1 MTQDRE
7 DVGISD
13 RHTRTALLAGI
24 LSTFALVTAVFAPVT
39 PAQARY
45 AAIVIEADTGRVL
58 HAVNADTRNYP
69 ASLTKMMTLY
79 LLFERIEQ
87 KRLGLGDRMRVS
99 RRAANRV
106 PSKLGLRKGERIVV
120 RDAIGTLVTKSA
132 NDAATVVAEA
142 IGGNERRF
150 ARMMTAKA
158 RELGMSRTNFRNAS
172 GLPDRRQTSTARD
185 MARLANALLR
195 TFPRQYPYFK
205 MRTYHYDG
213 TNYRNHNRLLRSFQG
228 MDGIKTGYTAA
239 SGFNIASS
247 AKRDGKR
254 LIAVVF
260 GGKSA
265 RWRDRHV
272 ARLLSRG
279 FAALE
284 KSKHGVRVIRGG
296 GRPIPVPKAKPI
308 RRVADNKTRWS
319 IEVGRFHQFALAHR
333 AITSAADIV
342 PSLVSTPVAILSDEG
357 KGGLTVFR
365 PQIMGLSEASARR
378 SCNLL
383 LRMKF
388 KCQPVPNYGGTMDQG
403 SR

>member
-1 MTQDRE
+1 MQGRDCMGTRDR
-7 DVGISD
+7 
-13 RHTRTALLAGI
+13 RTGRTYLAGA
-24 LSTFALVTAVFAPVT
+24 LSAIALAAAVSGATT

-79 LLFERIEQ
+79 LLFERIQQ
-87 KRLGLGDRMRVS
+87 KRLALGDRLRVS
-99 RRAANRV
+99 RRAANRA
-106 PSKLGLRKGERIVV
+106 PSKLGLRKGQRIVV
-120 RDAIGTLVTKSA
+120 RDVIGTLVTKSA
-132 NDAATVVAEA
+132 NDAASVVAEA

-195 TFPRQYPYFK
+195 NFPRQYPYF
-205 MRTYHYDG
+205 RLRSYRYDG
-213 TNYRNHNRLLRSFQG
+213 RNYRNHNRLLRSYQG
-228 MDGIKTGYTAA
+228 MDGIKTGYTRA

-247 AKRDGKR
+247 AMRDGKR

-284 KSKHGVRVIRGG
+284 KPDHGIRVIRG
-296 GRPIPVPKAKPI
+296 RPVPVPKAKPI
-308 RRVADNKTRWS
+308 RRLVNKAPLWS

-333 AITSAADIV
+333 AITKAAHIV
-342 PSLVSTPVAILSDEG
+342 PSLVSTPIAILSDEG
-357 KGGLTVFR
+357 KGGRTIFR
-365 PQIMGLSEASARR
+365 PQIMGLSEAGARR
-378 SCNLL
+378 SCDVL
-383 LRMKF
+383 LRRNF
-388 KCQPVPNYGGTMDQG
+388 NCLPLPVEDGTIGQG